1 LPFVLWRLISGHMNA
16 VLQSSASGL
25 AALCR
30 EYRVCR
36 LSLFGSAARNT
47 SGPES
52 DIDLLVEFE
61 PGQAPSLAGF
71 SRLQERLAELFGTDK
86 VDLATPSILRNPYRR
101 KTILPDLQ
109 ELFAA

>member
-1 LPFVLWRLISGHMNA
+1 MNA
-16 VLQSSASGL
+16 PIPTPQLTE
-25 AALCR
+25 LCR
-30 EYRVCR
+30 EYHVRR
-36 LSLFGSAARNT
+36 LSLFGSTARNT
-47 SGPES
+47 SGPQS

-71 SRLQERLAELFGTDK
+71 SRLQERLAVLFGTAK

-109 ELFAA
+109 ELYAA

>member
-1 LPFVLWRLISGHMNA
+1 MNA
-16 VLQSSASGL
+16 ALRPSTPGL
-25 AALCR
+25 AELCR

-71 SRLQERLAELFGTDK
+71 SQLQERLAGLFGTEK
-86 VDLATPSILRNPYRR
+86 IDLATPSILRNPYRR
-101 KTILPDLQ
+101 KTILLDLQ
-109 ELFAA
+109 ELYAA

>member
-1 LPFVLWRLISGHMNA
+1 MNA
-16 VLQSSASGL
+16 VLQASHPDL

-30 EYRVCR
+30 DYHVRR

-61 PGQAPSLAGF
+61 PGLAPSLAGF
-71 SRLQERLAELFGTDK
+71 SRLRERLVGLFGTEK
-86 VDLATPSILRNPYRR
+86 IDLATPSILRNPYRR
-101 KTILPDLQ
+101 KTIVPDLQ
-109 ELFAA
+109 ELYAA